1 MRGAICKSSKSLAAW
16 KKTSPSMFAD
26 RLIAATAQHGPL
38 CVGID
43 PHAGHIPALFGGDTP
58 EGLEKWGIAVV
69 KAATGR
75 AGIVKPQ
82 AGLFER
88 HGWQGM
94 RALAHVCAAAKE
106 AGLIVL
112 MDAKRGDIGSTA
124 EGYAAAHLAKE
135 APFACDALTVNPYM
149 GLDTLEPHI
158 RAAEA
163 SGKGVIVLARTS
175 NPGSA
180 DYQARDVEGAPLYA
194 RVVES
199 LAPFISRLEGNSG
212 WSGLMLVTGATGPDE
227 ARTLRELAP
236 KALFLVPGYG
246 AQGAGASDAV
256 AGFVDGQGGCVN
268 ASRSVTF
275 PKGFETSETLG
286 AWSEIISAAI
296 DAAQTA
302 LKAAL
307 VA

>member
-1 MRGAICKSSKSLAAW
+1 
-16 KKTSPSMFAD
+16 MFAD
-26 RLIAATAQHGPL
+26 RLVEAVSNYGPL

-43 PHAGHIPALFGGDTP
+43 PHAGRIPALFGGDTP
-58 EGLEKWGIAVV
+58 DGLRNWGRAVV
-69 KAATGR
+69 EAAVGRTG
-75 AGIVKPQ
+75 ILKPQ

-94 RALAHVCAAAKE
+94 RALADVCETARD

-124 EGYAAAHLAKE
+124 EGYAAAYLAKD

-149 GLDTLEPHI
+149 GTDTLEPHV

-180 DYQARDVEGAPLYA
+180 DYQARDLEGAPLYA

-199 LAPFISRLEGNSG
+199 LAPMIARLKGASG

-227 ARTLRELAP
+227 ARRLRDLAP
-236 KALFLVPGYG
+236 DALFLVPGYG
-246 AQGAGASDAV
+246 TQGAGASDAL
-256 AGFVDGQGGCVN
+256 AGFVGGQGGCVN

-275 PKGFETSETLG
+275 PAGSTEAGNLS
-286 AWSEIISAAI
+286 AWGDIVTRAI
-296 DAAQTA
+296 DAAQA
-302 LKAAL
+302 DLKAGL
-307 VA
+307 I

>member
-1 MRGAICKSSKSLAAW
+1 
-16 KKTSPSMFAD
+16 MFAD
-26 RLIAATAQHGPL
+26 RLIGATRKYGPL

-43 PHAGHIPALFGGDTP
+43 PHRGRIPNLFGGDTP
-58 EGLEKWGIAVV
+58 EGLAAWGEAIV
-69 KAATGR
+69 AATAGR

-94 RALAHVCAAAKE
+94 RALARVCDAATE

-124 EGYAAAHLAKE
+124 EGYASAYLAKD
-135 APFACDALTVNPYM
+135 APFKCDALTVNPYM
-149 GLDTLEPHI
+149 GLDTLEPHV
-158 RAAEA
+158 RTAED

-180 DYQARDVEGAPLYA
+180 DYQARDLEGAPLYA

-199 LAPFISRLEGNSG
+199 LAPMMDRLKGDSG

-227 ARTLRELAP
+227 ARHLRELAP
-236 KALFLVPGYG
+236 DALFLVPGYG
-246 AQGAGASDAV
+246 AQGAGAAEAM
-256 AGFVDGQGGCVN
+256 AGFGLAKDGGNRREGGSVN

-275 PKGFETSETLG
+275 PAGSEDAG
-286 AWSEIISAAI
+286 HRADWEEIITAAI
-296 DAAQTA
+296 DAAQADLLSVTI
-302 LKAAL
+302 
-307 VA
+307 

>member
-1 MRGAICKSSKSLAAW
+1 
-16 KKTSPSMFAD
+16 MFAD
-26 RLIAATAQHGPL
+26 RLIAATQAHGPL

-43 PHAGHIPALFGGDTP
+43 PHVGRIPDLFGGDTP
-58 EGLEKWGIAVV
+58 EGLETWGIAVV
-69 KAATGR
+69 KAAAGR

-94 RALAHVCAAAKE
+94 RALANVCAAAKE

-124 EGYAAAHLAKE
+124 EGYAAAYLAKD

-149 GLDTLEPHI
+149 GLDTLEPHV
-158 RAAEA
+158 RAAEE

-180 DYQARDVEGAPLYA
+180 DYQARDMEGAPLYA

-199 LAPFISRLEGNSG
+199 LDPLIQRLKGQSG

-227 ARTLRELAP
+227 AKALRSLAP
-236 KALFLVPGYG
+236 SALFLVPGYG

-256 AGFVDGQGGCVN
+256 AGFTGGLGGCVN

-275 PKGFETSETLG
+275 PAGTADAETEAEWAAL
-286 AWSEIISAAI
+286 ISAAI
-296 DAAQTA
+296 QHAQA
-302 LKAAL
+302 DLKAAL
-307 VA
+307 V

>member
-1 MRGAICKSSKSLAAW
+1 MSSA
-16 KKTSPSMFAD
+16 FAD
-26 RLIAATAQHGPL
+26 RFVSAVTNHGPL

-43 PHAGHIPALFGGDTP
+43 PHKGRIPDLFGGDTP
-58 EGLEKWGIAVV
+58 EGLARWGCAIIDTV
-69 KAATGR
+69 KGR

-94 RALAHVCAAAKE
+94 KALAEVSAHAKE
-106 AGLIVL
+106 QGLLVL

-124 EGYAAAHLAKE
+124 EGYAQAYLAKNSAFE
-135 APFACDALTVNPYM
+135 CDALTVNPYM
-149 GLDTLEPHI
+149 GLDTLEPHVK
-158 RAAEA
+158 AAEA

-180 DYQARDVEGAPLYA
+180 NYQSRDLEGAPLYA

-199 LAPFISRLEGNSG
+199 LAPMIERLKGTSG

-227 ARTLRELAP
+227 ARRLRALAP
-236 KALFLVPGYG
+236 SALFLVPGYG
-246 AQGAGASDAV
+246 AQGAGAAEAT
-256 AGFVDGQGGCVN
+256 AGFVNGEGGCVN

-275 PKGFETSETLG
+275 PSGTAEAATETEWADLVAS
-286 AWSEIISAAI
+286 AI
-296 DAAQTA
+296 DAAQTD
-302 LKAAL
+302 LKAAMS
-307 VA
+307 